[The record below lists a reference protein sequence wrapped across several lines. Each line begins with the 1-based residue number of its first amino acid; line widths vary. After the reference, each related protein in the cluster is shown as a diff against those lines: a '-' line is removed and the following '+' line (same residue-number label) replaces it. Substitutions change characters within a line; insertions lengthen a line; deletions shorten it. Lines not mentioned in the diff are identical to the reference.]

1 MKNKIF
7 ILDDSKSFS
16 KLLASRIKN
25 DMGLDSIFAASF
37 AEAKQVVETERS
49 SIFLS
54 LVDLNMV
61 DAKEVEHI
69 DYMLQQKIPV
79 IVITGELNDEIRNKI
94 LEKNIIDYI
103 FKSKKEDMDYV
114 IKLLK
119 QVLRN
124 SETKVVVADDSPLF
138 RKLTSDLLKLQMFQ
152 VLEAKNGL
160 DCLNI
165 VEDHPDIKLVLTDYN
180 MKEMDGFE
188 LTLRLREKYSK
199 DELIIISISGNE
211 TKNISSKFI
220 KIGVNDFITKP
231 FTKEEFACR
240 INMNMDALES
250 IERIRDISRRDF
262 LTGLYNRQY
271 FWEKSKTLLAAGKET
286 ALAVFIIDH
295 FKKLNIDHG
304 NSVGDLILQSIG
316 IIAKSH
322 FDKSHLLF
330 RLEGKKFAVLI
341 QNISRN
347 DAIRLFEDFC
357 KKIASLPVNV
367 NGKSIDYTISVGL
380 SLTQNPDPEFR
391 DKEAEDLLSSAR
403 SSGRNQVTV
412 SQ

>member
-37 AEAKQVVETERS
+37 AEAKQVVEKERS

-211 TKNISSKFI
+211 TKNK
-220 KIGVNDFITKP
+220 KT
-231 FTKEEFACR
+231 TKEKPNQSTKNKKQRLDEK
-240 INMNMDALES
+240 NT
-250 IERIRDISRRDF
+250 IEI
-262 LTGLYNRQY
+262 
-271 FWEKSKTLLAAGKET
+271 
-286 ALAVFIIDH
+286 
-295 FKKLNIDHG
+295 
-304 NSVGDLILQSIG
+304 LI
-316 IIAKSH
+316 
-322 FDKSHLLF
+322 
-330 RLEGKKFAVLI
+330 
-341 QNISRN
+341 
-347 DAIRLFEDFC
+347 
-357 KKIASLPVNV
+357 
-367 NGKSIDYTISVGL
+367 
-380 SLTQNPDPEFR
+380 
-391 DKEAEDLLSSAR
+391 
-403 SSGRNQVTV
+403 
-412 SQ
+412 

>member
-7 ILDDSKSFS
+7 IIDDSKSFS
-16 KLLASRIKN
+16 KLMTIRIKN
-25 DMGLDSIFAASF
+25 DLGLDSITASSF
-37 AEAKQVVETERS
+37 DESKLILEKERS
-49 SIFLS
+49 SIFLA
-54 LVDLNMV
+54 LVDLNVV
-61 DAKEVEHI
+61 DAKGTEHI
-69 DYMLQQKIPV
+69 DYMLDHKVPV

-103 FKSKKEDMDYV
+103 FKSKKEDMGYV

-119 QVLRN
+119 QVIRN

-138 RKLTSDLLKLQMFQ
+138 RKLTGDLLRLQMFK

-165 VEDHPDIKLVLTDYN
+165 VEENPDIKLVLTDYN

-199 DELIIISISGNE
+199 DSLIIISISGND

-250 IERIRDISRRDF
+250 IERIKDLSNRDF
-262 LTGLYNRQY
+262 LTNLYNRK
-271 FWEKSKTLLAAGKET
+271 FFLEKSNSILAAGKQS
-286 ALAVFIIDH
+286 ALAIFILDH
-295 FKKLNIDHG
+295 FKKLN
-304 NSVGDLILQSIG
+304 NEYGDETGDMVLKSLG
-316 IIAKSH
+316 IIAKEHFSKSH
-322 FDKSHLLF
+322 FLF

-341 QNISRN
+341 PSITKE
-347 DAIRLFEDFC
+347 DATLLFENFC
-357 KKIASLPVNV
+357 SKVSSIPLNV
-367 NGKSIDYTISVGL
+367 NGNRIEITISVGL
-380 SLTQNPDPEFR
+380 SISEESNPSLRIKD
-391 DKEAEDLLSSAR
+391 AEELLSEAR
-403 SSGRNQVTV
+403 NSGRNRV
-412 SQ
+412 SAR